1 MIRNENG
8 ILGNKGLKYIFDML
22 KKVFFCHNK
31 IILSLEQSSKPLS
44 KLTECKKLIL
54 WQIIMLSDRIREKQ
68 SNKIMTFENLL
79 EHWHMLLAI
88 SAFSIKIIK
97 RTSPPLISL
106 PYDQP
111 EVLPVDGEL
120 DAEGDSG
127 VDDVEDDG
135 ARDLGED
142 VDHGLP
148 DVASGGEQ
156 GGVEDREAEWE

>member
-54 WQIIMLSDRIREKQ
+54 WQIIILSDRIREKQ

-88 SAFSIKIIK
+88 SAFSIKIK
-97 RTSPPLISL
+97 KNKEQVLLCAHYLMISL
-106 PYDQP
+106 KSCQ
-111 EVLPVDGEL
+111 
-120 DAEGDSG
+120 
-127 VDDVEDDG
+127 
-135 ARDLGED
+135 
-142 VDHGLP
+142 
-148 DVASGGEQ
+148 
-156 GGVEDREAEWE
+156 